1 MNSWWYALAAE
12 MPKSDCERILNLYR
26 ESANQTGK
34 VGQSKKNEEIRKS
47 KVVGFPYGSSYAED
61 INDTIGRYINLAN
74 RECYGFNLNGVQEF
88 QIAEYNVGNFYDE
101 HMDATLTDNL
111 SQRKLSITVQL
122 TNPVN
127 YDGGDFIFTK
137 GIITPSQI
145 ELKQQG
151 TILIF
156 PSFIYH
162 KILPVTRGTRYS
174 LVGWYEGNKWR

>member
-1 MNSWWYALAAE
+1 
-12 MPKSDCERILNLYR
+12 
-26 ESANQTGK
+26 
-34 VGQSKKNEEIRKS
+34 
-47 KVVGFPYGSSYAED
+47 
-61 INDTIGRYINLAN
+61 
-74 RECYGFNLNGVQEF
+74 
-88 QIAEYNVGNFYDE
+88 
-101 HMDATLTDNL
+101 MDATLTDNL
-111 SQRKLSITVQL
+111 SQRKLSVTVQL